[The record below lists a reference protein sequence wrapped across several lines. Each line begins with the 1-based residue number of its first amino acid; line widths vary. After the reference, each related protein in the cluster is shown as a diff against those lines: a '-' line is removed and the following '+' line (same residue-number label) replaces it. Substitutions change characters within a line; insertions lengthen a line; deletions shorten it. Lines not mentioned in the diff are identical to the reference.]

1 MIDGRWLASPSNYSN
16 HYRGTAAAA
25 STPTPQRLLEEESA
39 TNSSCISKPARRRS
53 CGGQEPSTTHPQKSS
68 KRSSTRQYLSL
79 SLCLGV
85 SNKSTLFI
93 LHVVGHMYLDL
104 GIALSPPCP
113 AQLLL
118 QLFVAQLRALRG
130 GSSHLVHILLC
141 TSIRLSVYLSA
152 CLFSWEQWNKT
163 VPGEHTLLLLLHVLC
178 R

>member
-104 GIALSPPCP
+104 HCTQSTLSGP
-113 AQLLL
+113 A
-118 QLFVAQLRALRG
+118 FASIVCGPATRSEG